1 MLFRK
6 LEKLY
11 LHKLNI
17 LEKLNQTSQA
27 DADPE
32 VIAIRA
38 SDLHMELAEIEE
50 KIKFEETMKPFVYML
65 LFFVITS
72 LFILTISIL
81 KTNQWKLYY

>member
-6 LEKLY
+6 LDKLY
-11 LHKLNI
+11 LHKLGI
-17 LEKLNQTSQA
+17 LEKLTQTYQA

-38 SDLHMELAEIEE
+38 SDLHMELAEVEE
-50 KIKFEETMKPFVYML
+50 QIKFEETMKPFTYML
-65 LFFVITS
+65 IFFVITS

-81 KTNQWKLYY
+81 TN

>member
-6 LEKLY
+6 LDRLY
-11 LHKLNI
+11 LHKLSI
-17 LEKLNQTSQA
+17 LEKLNQTYQA

-38 SDLHMELAEIEE
+38 SDLHMELAKIEE
-50 KIKFEETMKPFVYML
+50 EIKFEETMKPFVYML

-81 KTNQWKLYY
+81 KTNQ

>member
-17 LEKLNQTSQA
+17 LEKLNQTYQA

-32 VIAIRA
+32 VIAIRT
-38 SDLHMELAEIEE
+38 SDLHMDLDRIDKEIQ
-50 KIKFEETMKPFVYML
+50 FEESMKPFVYM
-65 LFFVITS
+65 TCG
-72 LFILTISIL
+72 FIIFSIIILVSTIINL
-81 KTNQWKLYY
+81 